1 MQPTSV
7 RSIACAVLAFAC
19 SAHAQTASTS
29 GYVGYN
35 LTLEGDQDSVVYSTE
50 DTRPDAGVLEPN
62 PDVYL
67 NASVYVGE
75 IDLEV
80 VRDCA
85 GCLSHQ
91 YDRN

>member
-1 MQPTSV
+1 MRSV
-7 RSIACAVLAFAC
+7 SLQSIACAVLALAC

-50 DTRPDAGVLEPN
+50 DTRPDADINEPN

-67 NASVYVGE
+67 NASVYVQE
-75 IDLEV
+75 IDIEV
-80 VRDCA
+80 V
-85 GCLSHQ
+85 SEQH
-91 YDRN
+91 